1 MDKRNNGL
9 ELAFGLV
16 DYDGNTVVADER
28 DYGEIKAS
36 FKRWTPSSKTAFDD
50 VVVRPCSE

>member
-50 VVVRPCSE
+50 VVVRPCSI